1 MNRRTTLAALLG
13 NRANTSTAAPPD
25 GGHTSTTAGPSPV
38 NSGLAPYT
46 GPFEFEQAAHLL
58 RRTTFGP
65 TYKNIKDIAANGL
78 DAAMNQLFA
87 AQPLPAPP
95 LNFAF
100 ADDPNVP
107 IGETWI
113 DAPYTADNIND
124 IRAARSQSLRGWTIS
139 VMLNSSL
146 SIWEKMTLFWH
157 NHFVTADVDDPK
169 FVYNYIT
176 LLRENALG
184 NFRELTKMVTVNP
197 SMLRYLN
204 GRDNIAAAP
213 NENYARELLELF
225 TIGKGPLVGPGDYT
239 NYTEDDVVQIAR
251 VLTGWRDLGYN
262 TVNPAQPVTSVFAP
276 NRHDN
281 GTKVLSPRFDNEV
294 ITDLGDQE
302 YAHLVDIIFSKDE
315 CARFLCRK
323 LYRWFVYYIVDD
335 EVEANV
341 IAPMAQIMLDND
353 YQVQPA
359 LEALLRSEHF
369 FDMLNVG
376 PMIRNPI
383 DFIMSVQNIFEVEY
397 PQNNLNQQ
405 YRLWW
410 NLFRLTMEP
419 MQMVYYAPPSVAGWK
434 AYYQEPVFYRHW
446 ISSATLPVRMSY
458 TNTMVM
464 QGIPA
469 AGAKAQID
477 ALKFVASLDDPF
489 DPNSVIA
496 EFSKILFPQPITQSQ
511 KDILKEV
518 LIPGLPDFEWT
529 VEYSDYI
536 NNPNDPNLA
545 AAVETKLRNLL
556 AAMLSMPEFYLS

>member
-13 NRANTSTAAPPD
+13 NRANISNAAPPH
-25 GGHTSTTAGPSPV
+25 GGHTSTAAGPSPV

-65 TYKNIKDIAANGL
+65 TYKNIKDWAANGL
-78 DAAMNQLFA
+78 DAAMSQLFA
-87 AQPLPAPP
+87 AQLLPAPP

-100 ADDPNVP
+100 AEDPNVP

-157 NHFVTADVDDPK
+157 NHFVTADVNDPK

-251 VLTGWRDLGYN
+251 VLTGWRDLGFN
-262 TVNPAQPVTSVFAP
+262 TVNPAQPVTSVFVP

-323 LYRWFVYYIVDD
+323 LYRWFVYYSIDD

-410 NLFRLTMEP
+410 NLFRTTLAP
-419 MQMVYYAPPSVAGWK
+419 MQMVYYDPPSVAGWK
-434 AYYQEPVFYRHW
+434 AYYQEPVFYRNW

-458 TNTMVM
+458 TTTMVM
-464 QGIPA
+464 QGIQA

-511 KDILKEV
+511 QDILKEV

-545 AAVETKLRNLL
+545 AAVESKLRNLL
-556 AAMLSMPEFYLS
+556 VAMLSMPEFFLS